1 MNIDPKPHGL
11 LLTGGTSRRMGAD
24 KSRSTVGGIPMGARA
39 GRALLQSASPVLAV
53 GPDPGLGLTTVE
65 DSRMGPLAALAAGMR
80 WLADGGFTGPV
91 LLVACD
97 LPFLTPE
104 LLNLVAGELGSDSQ
118 AAVPVAEGR
127 LQPLAACYAPG
138 VLAVAEALVAA
149 GRLSM
154 TALLAELKVCRVEP
168 QTWGIMADPGALA
181 DVDTPADLHAANRRV
196 L

>member
-1 MNIDPKPHGL
+1 MNLEPLPHGL
-11 LLTGGTSRRMGAD
+11 LLTGGTSRRMGED

-65 DSRMGPLAALAAGMR
+65 DGRMGPLAALAAGMR
-80 WLADGGFTGPV
+80 WLADGGFTGPA

-104 LLNLVAGELGSDSQ
+104 LLNLVAGELSGSQ
-118 AAVPVAEGR
+118 ASVPVAGGR

-138 VLAVAEALVAA
+138 VLPVAESLVAA

-154 TALLAELKVCRVEP
+154 TALLAELRVHRVEERA
-168 QTWGIMADPGALA
+168 WAGAAEPGALA

-196 L
+196 R